1 MKLMIKLRRS
11 TTLQLT
17 VLPLANNVMAGMRWV
32 IGFTPLQIDAVYA
45 TCCVYDWRVSTGI
58 PMSSMQLMIKADVLF
73 ITDESHR
80 VQCCAAISPAEF
92 LRVPLSSRVSKVFEF
107 FCKQYAFV

>member
-1 MKLMIKLRRS
+1 MFEQFRLLNTVSKYISGKR
-11 TTLQLT
+11 TLQ
-17 VLPLANNVMAGMRWV
+17 GMRWV

-45 TCCVYDWRVSTGI
+45 TCCMYDWRVSTGI

-92 LRVPLSSRVSKVFEF
+92 LRVLLSSRVSKVFEF